1 MSERPLVLPF
11 DPAGIV
17 LDRHRGLSQQLYQ
30 ALRARV
36 LDGRLSSGTRL
47 PATRDLANRL
57 ALSRN
62 SVVRAYD
69 QLYAEGYIES
79 RVGDGTYVTRLEKLS
94 TQLSTGLSRRLS
106 TDLSTFC
113 VEGTGDPSSEERISE
128 PLLRLKKHHLA
139 PPKTSAPRAFRVGI
153 PAFDLFPFD
162 VWAKLQAG
170 FWRNPDPAQLGYGDP
185 AGEPVLR
192 ELIAAYLRRSRG
204 LGCTA
209 EQIVIT
215 SGAQQAISLCA
226 QLLLQA
232 GDAVA
237 VENPGYRAAGHAF
250 ALAGAKVVGVA
261 VDQDGMDCNRL
272 AQVADCRLAYV
283 TPAHQYPTGVTMSL
297 ARRLEL
303 LAWAERSNG
312 WIIEDDYDGEYRY
325 SGAPLSPLAALD
337 RSGRVLYVGT
347 FGKIAFPALRL
358 GYLVLPP
365 RLVPAFSQGRAL
377 AVRHSEVGSQ
387 CVMAEFMAQ
396 GHFQR
401 HIRRM
406 RKAALSRRNVL
417 KAGWPVDI
425 AGLGPMP
432 EVAAGLHVK
441 VDVDNFAREQ
451 ELVARA
457 EEVGVEM
464 SPLSGYWLPDSDVPV
479 DKRAGLV
486 LGFAAV
492 PEGEIAEA
500 MMKLRKAWRALR
512 GTSPLLQG

>member
-17 LDRHRGLSQQLYQ
+17 LDRRRRLSQQLYQ

-47 PATRDLANRL
+47 PATRDLANML
-57 ALSRN
+57 GLSRN

-79 RVGDGTYVTRLEKLS
+79 RVGDGTYVSRLPKLS
-94 TQLSTGLSRRLS
+94 TQLSTGLSLGLS
-106 TDLSTFC
+106 TGLFTFEQENTGDLSSGA
-113 VEGTGDPSSEERISE
+113 GTSE
-128 PLLRLKKHHLA
+128 PLRRLKKHHLA
-139 PPKTSAPRAFRVGI
+139 PPKSGAPRAFRVGI

-162 VWAKLQAG
+162 VWSKLQAG

-204 LGCTA
+204 LSCVA

-226 QLLLQA
+226 QLLLQP

-250 ALAGAKVVGVA
+250 AVAGAKVVGVA
-261 VDQDGMDCNRL
+261 VDHDGMDCSHL

-303 LAWAERSNG
+303 LAWAERSDG

-337 RSGRVLYVGT
+337 RGGRVLYVGT

-365 RLVPAFSQGRAL
+365 RLVEAFSQGRAL

-417 KAGWPVDI
+417 KAGWPVEV

-464 SPLSGYWLPDSDVPV
+464 SPLSGYWLPDSEVPV

-500 MMKLRKAWRALR
+500 LMRLRKAWRR
-512 GTSPLLQG
+512 

>member
-1 MSERPLVLPF
+1 M
-11 DPAGIV
+11 
-17 LDRHRGLSQQLYQ
+17 Q
-30 ALRARV
+30 
-36 LDGRLSSGTRL
+36 
-47 PATRDLANRL
+47 
-57 ALSRN
+57 
-62 SVVRAYD
+62 
-69 QLYAEGYIES
+69 
-79 RVGDGTYVTRLEKLS
+79 
-94 TQLSTGLSRRLS
+94 
-106 TDLSTFC
+106 
-113 VEGTGDPSSEERISE
+113 
-128 PLLRLKKHHLA
+128 RLKTNHL
-139 PPKTSAPRAFRVGI
+139 PPPRSGQPRAFRVGI

-170 FWRNPDPAQLGYGDP
+170 FWRNPSPAQLGYGDP
-185 AGEPVLR
+185 AGEPMLR

-204 LGCTA
+204 LSCMA

-226 QLLLQA
+226 QLLLQP
-232 GDAVA
+232 GDGVA

-250 ALAGAKVVGVA
+250 ALAGGQVFGVP
-261 VDQDGMDCNRL
+261 VDEEGMDCARL
-272 AQVADCRLAYV
+272 GQLEGCRLAYV

-303 LAWAERSNG
+303 LAWADRNDG

-325 SGAPLSPLAALD
+325 SGAPLAPLAALD
-337 RSGRVLYVGT
+337 RHGRVLYVGT

-365 RLVPAFSQGRAL
+365 QLAQAFSQGKAL
-377 AVRHSEVGSQ
+377 AVRHSEVSSQ
-387 CVMAEFMAQ
+387 SVMAEFIAR

-425 AGLGPMP
+425 PGLGAMP
-432 EVAAGLHVK
+432 AVAAGLHVK

-451 ELVARA
+451 ELVAKA
-457 EEVGVEM
+457 ESVGVEVT
-464 SPLSGYWLPDSDVPV
+464 PLSNFWLADSEVPV

-500 MMKLRKAWRALR
+500 LMKLRKAWRR
-512 GTSPLLQG
+512 